1 MFYSFKSSSDFVW
14 SAGGQVDLCV
24 ELPVSVEYVKR
35 QSKVHWEGNIRY
47 QGFQYIV
54 GKMYRRQFFNT
65 RKINFICYS
74 KITPLSSVDSK
85 SLLTIFKWKESY
97 LTMYEIIFVHTQ
109 FESLNTYT
117 YLFIAQVCTR
127 YIPLD
132 IVLLSI
138 PYLAFVLYECHT
150 WLIRDS
156 VLYH

>member
-54 GKMYRRQFFNT
+54 GKMYGGKFSIHERLILYVIQKYQF
-65 RKINFICYS
+65 
-74 KITPLSSVDSK
+74 VDSK
-85 SLLTIFKWKESY
+85 SLLSIFKGKESY

-109 FESLNTYT
+109 FESLNTSP

-127 YIPLD
+127 YITLD